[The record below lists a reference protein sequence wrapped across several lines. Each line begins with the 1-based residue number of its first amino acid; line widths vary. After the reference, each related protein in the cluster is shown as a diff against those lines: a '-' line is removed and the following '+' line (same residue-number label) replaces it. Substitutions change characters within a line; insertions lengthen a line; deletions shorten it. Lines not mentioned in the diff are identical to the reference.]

1 MTGSYKE
8 GLREYLYM
16 VPWTQ
21 KVCCPNS
28 IPVYPREGAILGVF
42 GTLKSAETFYYTLRS
57 KKLTICVSYDALL
70 PLWGRVDVEPHLLGH
85 IPKKTILEREKEA
98 RPALPEASRAG

>member
-1 MTGSYKE
+1 
-8 GLREYLYM
+8 M
-16 VPWTQ
+16 VSWAQ

-28 IPVYPREGAILGVF
+28 IPIYPREGAIFGVF

-57 KKLTICVSYDALL
+57 KKLTICASYDVLL

-98 RPALPEASRAG
+98 RPGVARSKPGGLNKAGVV